1 VFVGVDW
8 GSQQHT
14 VCVLDAAGR
23 RATAFTIPHS
33 AAGLEE
39 LVARLRRL
47 GDPAERPVAIERPD
61 GRVVDR
67 LLEAGHPV
75 VPIQPHARKAWRRAQ
90 GLAGAKSDPGDAA
103 LLADY
108 LRCLQHRLRV
118 LQPFSP
124 ETRAL
129 RAVVRTRED
138 LVDQRVAAGNQLRA
152 CLEAFW
158 PGAAVIFADVTSP
171 IALAFLERYPT
182 PEAAQRLGQQRLA
195 AFLVKQGYS
204 GRRPAADLLQR
215 MRAAPPGL
223 IGTVEAEA
231 RRDAVWALVRVLAAL
246 NAAIKDLDRS
256 IVAHLGEHP
265 DTEVFTS
272 LPRSGK
278 LNAAQVLAEWGDC
291 RAAYDGAD
299 AIACLAGAVPVTRRS
314 GKYTSVTFRWACNKR
329 LRKAIC
335 IFADNSRHASP
346 WAAKVY
352 ADARARGLD
361 HPHAIRVLARA
372 WIRVIWRCWQD
383 RVPYDP
389 AKHGAARRL
398 AETTETAA

>member
-1 VFVGVDW
+1 VFIGVDW
-8 GSQQHT
+8 GSQQHS
-14 VCVLDAAGR
+14 VCVLDQAGR
-23 RATAFTIPHS
+23 KVAAFTVTHS
-33 AAGLEE
+33 AAGLGE
-39 LVARLRRL
+39 LLARLGRL
-47 GDPAERPVAIERPD
+47 GDPAERPVAIERRD
-61 GRVVDR
+61 GRLVDR

-75 VPIQPHARKAWRRAQ
+75 VPIPAHALKAWRRAHS
-90 GLAGAKSDPGDAA
+90 LAGAKSDPGDAT

-108 LRCLQHRLRV
+108 LRCAQHRLRV

-124 ETRAL
+124 QTRAL
-129 RAVVRTRED
+129 RAVVRTRDD

-171 IALAFLERYPT
+171 IALAFLTRYPT
-182 PEAAQRLGQQRLA
+182 PEAAQRLGEQRLA
-195 AFLVKQGYS
+195 AFLVKHGYC
-204 GRRPAADLLQR
+204 GRRPAAQLLGR
-215 MRAAPPGL
+215 LRAAPAGL
-223 IGTVEAEA
+223 IGSVEAEA
-231 RRDAVWALVRVLAAL
+231 RRDAVWALVGVLAAL
-246 NAAIKDLDRS
+246 NTAIKDLERS

-265 DTEVFTS
+265 DAPVFTS
-272 LPRSGK
+272 LPRSGR

-291 RAAYDGAD
+291 RPAYDGPEAV
-299 AIACLAGAVPVTRRS
+299 ACLAGAVPVTRRS
-314 GKYTSVTFRWACNKR
+314 GKHTSVSFRWACNKR
-329 LRKAIC
+329 LRKAIG

-383 RVPYDP
+383 GVPYDP
-389 AKHGAARRL
+389 AKHGAAQRL
-398 AETTETAA
+398 TQMTESAA